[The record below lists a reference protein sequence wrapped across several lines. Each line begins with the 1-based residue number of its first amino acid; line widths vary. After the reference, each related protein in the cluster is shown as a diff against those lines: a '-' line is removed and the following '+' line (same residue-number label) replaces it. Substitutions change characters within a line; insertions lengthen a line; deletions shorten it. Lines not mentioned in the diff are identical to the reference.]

1 VWTTHKRKGQEKDVR
16 AVPTQAHLL
25 GEPNRLNPRA
35 YVRRKQYAS
44 DRVCTQHPINSS
56 PPQPQPQPDRPR
68 PTPARRRRARA
79 SHPDERRGARQLAF
93 ARASHLLN
101 SSKPIASPSTSVVL
115 MVAPVVAPTSH
126 PGRSSYI
133 SLPRFPPLPDKHI
146 PTPTNRRPPATPSS
160 SINPPTHARTLAG
173 GRTPAPPRTPP

>member
-1 VWTTHKRKGQEKDVR
+1 MCGLHTKEKDR
-16 AVPTQAHLL
+16 RKTYAQYRRRHTPCWA
-25 GEPNRLNPRA
+25 NRMNPRA
-35 YVRRKQYAS
+35 VRVRS
-44 DRVCTQHPINSS
+44 RVYPTHPINSS
-56 PPQPQPQPDRPR
+56 PHPQPQPDRPR

-101 SSKPIASPSTSVVL
+101 SSKPKASPSTSVVL

-146 PTPTNRRPPATPSS
+146 PTPTNRRPAATPSS
-160 SINPPTHARTLAG
+160 SINPPTRTH
-173 GRTPAPPRTPP
+173 PS